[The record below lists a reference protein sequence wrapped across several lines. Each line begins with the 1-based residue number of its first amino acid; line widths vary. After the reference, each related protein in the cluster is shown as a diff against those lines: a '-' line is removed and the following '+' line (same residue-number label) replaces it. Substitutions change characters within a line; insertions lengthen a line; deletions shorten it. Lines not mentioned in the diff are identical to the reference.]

1 MCKAHRYIISPSVT
15 LWVTPSSSEEGR
27 RAKNERKDRYMKY
40 PMINRQPRREVNVP
54 QLSGGLNLR
63 DSLTGIRDNQMT
75 DCVNMW
81 YKEGMLRTRPAIG
94 NANSILG
101 ELDYIEKTKVFY
113 DIAKDDAVLVSY
125 CAKTVAGGANFNF
138 FWQNKD
144 SLTFVGRFTDYFY
157 AMDEEIEYFVTEKN
171 GVLYCYT
178 GKFNI
183 YKCEFKTGSNV
194 WKLVEQA
201 EMYVPTVYVHCNRS
215 GWDDFTSTMFEGY
228 NLLTNKYKM
237 VYSAYNKNDS
247 DKTHPMRYKLGQNLP
262 RSGEIK
268 VEITSCDLEK
278 EDVKTVKHCINY
290 TPEEYDLFS
299 KGDILIEKFSDGIES
314 EDGLYLFVKYNY
326 VGFLFES
333 EFTYTNG
340 IAEINSDDLI
350 KKYACNDDNIVITAP
365 VEFNNKEKSKIFNM
379 SQSIWFGGAANG
391 IKDGSRLFLCGNTAE
406 NEGALVI
413 WSSVDKPLYFPE
425 NNYVYVG
432 NKAHPVTAFGKQGE
446 NLIIFK
452 EKSTYY
458 SYYNVN
464 DNITADDLINQSV
477 VDYEANSAIFPMIQL
492 NANIGCDCPDTV
504 QLCRNRL
511 VWLNSEGRA
520 YTLVSANQYSEM
532 TIYPVSDM
540 IEQRIKATYSTEQ
553 LKAATSHDFEGHYV
567 LMIGCDAYVMDYN
580 SYGYT
585 HIYSYSKTEDANGL
599 IPWYYWKFS
608 IQGENV
614 RFYGFKDFIFSFYK
628 QSNDGALTFCVL
640 SNSGVSDNFYKEKIV
655 SCLQTKMFDFSAAG
669 YLKNVDRVSI
679 AFGNNGGEP
688 INVGFLTD
696 KGSES
701 DVVTLAGS
709 STDER
714 DAAFVTVKNFYVSA
728 RAMRTFGVKI
738 ECEGPLIIDGL
749 SLQYRML
756 GGVK

>member
-1 MCKAHRYIISPSVT
+1 MR
-15 LWVTPSSSEEGR
+15 
-27 RAKNERKDRYMKY
+27 Y
-40 PMINRQPRREVNVP
+40 PMINKQPRREVNVP

-63 DSLTGIRDNQMT
+63 DSLTGTRDNQMT

-94 NANSILG
+94 NANSMLG
-101 ELDYIEKTKVFY
+101 SLDDIEKTKVFY

-144 SLTFVGRFTDYFY
+144 SLTFVGGFTDYFY

-183 YKCEFKTGSNV
+183 YKCEFKTESNV

-201 EMYVPTVYVHCNRS
+201 EMYVPTVMAYCKATNN
-215 GWDDFTSTMFEGY
+215 GLNYTGTMFEGY
-228 NLLTNKYKM
+228 NLLTDSYKM
-237 VYSAYNKNDS
+237 IYSTINLNDVEDGVTWMRYPYISKLPDGVETTIIARHTTKEGVFCEHKAVWTGGKDLRCYEITDEEPKDKLYLYVTEYHVHLVTEQGTNKIATVKKEDYIEDNLEIEVIVTP
-247 DKTHPMRYKLGQNLP
+247 DKTNGRFKKL
-262 RSGEIK
+262 
-268 VEITSCDLEK
+268 
-278 EDVKTVKHCINY
+278 
-290 TPEEYDLFS
+290 
-299 KGDILIEKFSDGIES
+299 
-314 EDGLYLFVKYNY
+314 
-326 VGFLFES
+326 
-333 EFTYTNG
+333 
-340 IAEINSDDLI
+340 
-350 KKYACNDDNIVITAP
+350 
-365 VEFNNKEKSKIFNM
+365 FNM
-379 SQSIWFGGAANG
+379 TQSIWFGGAANG

-580 SYGYT
+580 SYGYI
-585 HIYSYSKTEDANGL
+585 HIYSYSKTEDANSL

-640 SNSGVSDNFYKEKIV
+640 SSSDVSDNFYKEKIV

-688 INVGFLTD
+688 INVSFLTD

-714 DAAFVTVKNFYVSA
+714 DAAFVSVKNFYVSA
-728 RAMRTFGVKI
+728 RAVRTFGVKI